1 MGVCFS
7 NKKFILTDT
16 INININ
22 TNRNQ
27 MNKSMSYQFDES
39 KSGNIK
45 PSAFIK
51 KKTFFQ
57 HIKRIYYS
65 RLYWKRSFWN
75 CQKSYSYPDESS
87 TSNEDN
93 FKNNQF
99 CKG

>member
-51 KKTFFQ
+51 KKHF
-57 HIKRIYYS
+57 
-65 RLYWKRSFWN
+65 
-75 CQKSYSYPDESS
+75 D
-87 TSNEDN
+87 
-93 FKNNQF
+93 
-99 CKG
+99 